1 MFLIY
6 GKLER
11 SKVKVQWNS
20 CIHEYSKRFGSG
32 FIYLLLELLR
42 VVWVHQ
48 KVACPVLCKEHQ
60 LLHHCWY
67 PNWEQHQLKWKYLKL
82 VEVLEQFMC
91 IKESRYHPLCNGR
104 LDAAPVHDLELLPV
118 ANIKT
123 GRILWT
129 RCHTGMM
136 MMQLMMMIMMIVMIK
151 KERERNN
158 DNNFHIHAG
167 VDQSCTSRKTHY
179 RLLCLTC
186 PTLHHCV
193 PIEFF
198 CGRQF

>member
-11 SKVKVQWNS
+11 SHVKVQWNS

-32 FIYLLLELLR
+32 FIYLLLELLC

-82 VEVLEQFMC
+82 VKVLQKFMC
-91 IKESRYHPLCNGR
+91 IKESRYHSLCNGR
-104 LDAAPVHDLELLPV
+104 LDATVHDLVLLPV
-118 ANIKT
+118 ANIKK
-123 GRILWT
+123 GRILRT
-129 RCHTGMM
+129 RCHTRIV
-136 MMQLMMMIMMIVMIK
+136 MMQLMMIK
-151 KERERNN
+151 KEWERNN
-158 DNNFHIHAG
+158 NSNLHINAW
-167 VDQSCTSRKTHY
+167 VDQSCTARKTHY
-179 RLLCLTC
+179 RVPCLTC
-186 PTLHHCV
+186 LTLHHCV
-193 PIEFF
+193 PIKFF